1 MKEKTQTL
9 THTHTHTQSPR
20 AITEAVMLL
29 KDAAASLLSVIGQ

>member
-9 THTHTHTQSPR
+9 THTHTQSPR